1 MGAGDHPVD
10 SWLRTRGCLRG
21 EVMNTT
27 VIAREIEFTIT
38 NGTLAVKGEVIR
50 PEVIEAMCLDITD
63 EDRACGVLLAEIDFD
78 VEADIRA
85 GRPGRYWGA
94 PEDCYPDEPA
104 EVEIL
109 RVSLGPV
116 ELTAQEEALLLG
128 EIDEDALVAE
138 AEEAWADARAE
149 AMYDRY

>member
-1 MGAGDHPVD
+1 
-10 SWLRTRGCLRG
+10 
-21 EVMNTT
+21 MNLHI
-27 VIAREIEFTIT
+27 IAREIEFTIT
-38 NGTLAVKGEVIR
+38 NGTFSVNGVTLR
-50 PEVIEAMCLDITD
+50 PELIEAMCLDITD

-78 VEADIRA
+78 VEADIRP

-109 RVSLGPV
+109 KVSLGTV

-128 EIDEDALVAE
+128 EIDEEALVAE